1 MALQAIWVEAVRW
14 EDNLKTDLLQTWR
27 IHKEIQLEDKV
38 SDLTCLLVPGCNK
51 IQWVSLAHRDHL
63 ELVEHPILETSLVVE
78 EQIHLPQEHQV
89 ASLTIEK
96 LIKAFFHQSMWQK
109 FFAFHI

>member
-1 MALQAIWVEAVRW
+1 VGHQAIWVEAVRW
-14 EDNLKTDLLQTWR
+14 EDNLKIDLLQTWA

-38 SDLTCLLVPGCNK
+38 SDLTCLLVPECNQ

-63 ELVEHPILETSLVVE
+63 ELVEHLTLETSLVVA
-78 EQIHLPQEHQV
+78 EQIHLPLEHQV

-96 LIKAFFHQSMWQK
+96 LIKAFFHQSM
-109 FFAFHI
+109 